1 MTWNNPPKEKEE
13 KKGKDNFW
21 MGFVPSFILPIVFII
36 IIFKTKY
43 TTTRPIFEAMW
54 KFSHTGLMGK
64 DMISA
69 LIPSLV
75 LFFVFYMWQKENA
88 CKGVFV
94 GMIPFLLLTFL
105 AF

>member
-1 MTWNNPPKEKEE
+1 MSWNNSPQEKG
-13 KKGKDNFW
+13 KKASKDNFW
-21 MGFVPSFILPIVFII
+21 MGFIPSFVLPIVFNII
-36 IIFKTKY
+36 LFKTKY
-43 TTTRPIFEAMW
+43 TTTKPIFEAMW
-54 KFSHTGLMGK
+54 KFSQTGLMGK
-64 DMISA
+64 DMISS

-94 GMIPFLLLTFL
+94 GMTPFLLLTFL